1 MTNEI
6 YFCPF
11 TNNILYVIIYRIFLG
26 DIEILVKS
34 YTCTNYYILFE
45 TIYKLLKEPKF
56 WKLLG
61 TKMCKPKTK
70 EPKIE

>member
-56 WKLLG
+56 
-61 TKMCKPKTK
+61 
-70 EPKIE
+70 